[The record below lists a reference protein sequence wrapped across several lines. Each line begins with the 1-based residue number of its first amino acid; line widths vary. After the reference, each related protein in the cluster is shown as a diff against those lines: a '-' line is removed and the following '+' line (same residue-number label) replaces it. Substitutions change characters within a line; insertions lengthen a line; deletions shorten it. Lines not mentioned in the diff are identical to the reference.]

1 METHPGQPEQGATA
15 RPNWRHTRYGDK
27 YVTVVID
34 LTPTRTNTGPARLLA
49 VLEGRSKKAFKS
61 WLDDQTQQFRDTVE
75 VVAMDGFTGYKTAAT
90 EAIENVITVMD
101 PFHVVA
107 LAGDKLTQCRQRL
120 QQHTRGHR
128 GRSGDPLFG
137 IRRTARTRAGLL
149 TDKQWHRLLRVF
161 DDPAHAAFEITW
173 SFYQDIIDA
182 YQAERPSAGKKLM
195 TRVIDT
201 LKAGVPA
208 DLAELRT
215 LGRTLHRR
223 RDDVLAY
230 FDHPGTSNGPS
241 EAINGLLEHLRGTAR
256 GFRNLSHYIARC
268 LLDAGGF
275 RPQIHSL
282 L

>member
-15 RPNWRHTRYGDK
+15 RPNWRHTRFGDK
-27 YVTVVID
+27 FVTVVID

-149 TDKQWHRLLRVF
+149 TAKQWHRLLRVF
-161 DDPAHAAFEITW
+161 DDPAHAAFEIPW

-275 RPQIHSL
+275 RPQILSL